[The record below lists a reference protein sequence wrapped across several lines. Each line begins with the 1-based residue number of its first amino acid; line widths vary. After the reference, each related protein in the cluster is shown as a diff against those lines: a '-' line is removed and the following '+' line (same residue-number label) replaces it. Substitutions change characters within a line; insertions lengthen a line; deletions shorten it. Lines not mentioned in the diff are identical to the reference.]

1 MKNIYIHETHTLY
14 AQNNELHLLNDTQS
28 IVINIDTF
36 IHDLPAIIRLC
47 KTEYKKSNKE
57 LYKRIENALK
67 KQLWNIQRNL
77 IK

>member
-1 MKNIYIHETHTLY
+1 MKNTYLHETHTIY
-14 AQNNELHLLNDTQS
+14 ATDNELHLINDKQS

-67 KQLWNIQRNL
+67 E
-77 IK
+77 

>member
-1 MKNIYIHETHTLY
+1 MQDIYIYDSHTLY
-14 AQNNELHLLNDTQS
+14 ATDNELHLLNDTQS

-47 KTEYKKSNKE
+47 KTEHKKSNKE

-67 KQLWNIQRNL
+67 E
-77 IK
+77 

>member
-1 MKNIYIHETHTLY
+1 MQNIYIHETHTIY
-14 AQNNELHLLNDTQS
+14 AIDNELHLINDKQS

-47 KTEYKKSNKE
+47 KTEHKKSNKE

-67 KQLWNIQRNL
+67 E
-77 IK
+77 

>member
-1 MKNIYIHETHTLY
+1 MKNTYLHETHTIY
-14 AQNNELHLLNDTQS
+14 AIDNELHLINDTQS

-36 IHDLPAIIRLC
+36 IHDLPSIIRLC

-67 KQLWNIQRNL
+67 E
-77 IK
+77 

>member
-1 MKNIYIHETHTLY
+1 MKNIYIYDTHTLY

-36 IHDLPAIIRLC
+36 IYDLPSIIRLC
-47 KTEYKKSNKE
+47 KTEHKKSNKE

-67 KQLWNIQRNL
+67 E
-77 IK
+77 